1 MRIVDLFKS
10 WDADNS
16 MSLTRDEF
24 REGLKV
30 RILAWK
36 DMSGTFAGRGLDKDG
51 ICMQLGEVVDIG
63 GGESVGYGWVECG
76 NG

>member
-51 ICMQLGEVVDIG
+51 ICKQLGEVVDIG
-63 GGESVGYGWVECG
+63 AESVGYGWVGCG